1 MAAQISD
8 SQTSSN
14 DQKSEIADL
23 NKHLIEA
30 AAEKDRLEA
39 EVAYLKVII
48 FQDFYFKKAFSPA
61 SILRMRPGKLQKKKL
76 AAPRRRNKDS
86 EPKLLN

>member
-39 EVAYLKVII
+39 EVAYLKVRI
-48 FQDFYFKKAFSPA
+48 FQDFFF
-61 SILRMRPGKLQKKKL
+61 
-76 AAPRRRNKDS
+76 
-86 EPKLLN
+86 

>member
-14 DQKSEIADL
+14 DQKNEIADL

-39 EVAYLKVII
+39 EVAYLKVRKFPGI
-48 FQDFYFKKAFSPA
+48 FIKAFSPD
-61 SILRMRPGKLQKKKL
+61 SILQMRLGKLQKKKL
-76 AAPRRRNKDS
+76 AELRRRKKDS
-86 EPKLLN
+86 KLKLQN

>member
-1 MAAQISD
+1 MVDRSGSSADSAQETIARMAAQISD

-14 DQKSEIADL
+14 DQKNEIADL

-39 EVAYLKVII
+39 EVAYLKVRKFPGI
-48 FQDFYFKKAFSPA
+48 F
-61 SILRMRPGKLQKKKL
+61 IEKKL
-76 AAPRRRNKDS
+76 SVPS
-86 EPKLLN
+86 